1 MTADRIVMLAIIAAL
16 VVERLWGVPEPAPT
30 KHEAKAQAE
39 HAYLPARMYVRRCVG
54 EGKDFVL
61 KQADGGPWQ
70 ATCVDARLGMPL

>member
-1 MTADRIVMLAIIAAL
+1 MISDRIVMLAIIAAL
-16 VVERLWGVPEPAPT
+16 VVERLWGVPEPKPAPA

-61 KQADGGPWQ
+61 TQADGGPWK
-70 ATCVDARLGMPL
+70 AWCVTTPTN